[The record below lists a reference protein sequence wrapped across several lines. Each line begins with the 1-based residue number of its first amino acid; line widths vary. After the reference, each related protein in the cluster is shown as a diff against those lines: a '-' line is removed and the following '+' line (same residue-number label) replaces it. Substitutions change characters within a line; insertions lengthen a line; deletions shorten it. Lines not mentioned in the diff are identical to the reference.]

1 MDERLEIKSSGNLNK
16 YITPMPINFED
27 DSNMEHDIDGKFDIE
42 NYGEEDLQQESIPLN
57 ELEDWKESSIAPKVK
72 RTIELVEYEL
82 EKQHGSIKEEIILL
96 LNRLKKATIDED
108 EDLAIEI
115 EDELT
120 EILYDL

>member
-1 MDERLEIKSSGNLNK
+1 
-16 YITPMPINFED
+16 MPINFED